1 MMNRLRTALVSVTA
15 VAVAMMVLGSNARAG
30 SDSTASQ
37 QKYVSLLLRLAE
49 REIKNGTSLM
59 QRDSSL
65 QRTMS
70 RLETMSKAAAPTSRL
85 VRKIDAKIATV
96 YKQQLTVVASLQ
108 KNTNALLAT
117 QALLQVQ
124 YQALQQA
131 LPSQK
136 DRKEALQVYK
146 ELNSI
151 QRNVVAER
159 AAATPSR

>member
-1 MMNRLRTALVSVTA
+1 
-15 VAVAMMVLGSNARAG
+15 
-30 SDSTASQ
+30 
-37 QKYVSLLLRLAE
+37 
-49 REIKNGTSLM
+49 
-59 QRDSSL
+59 
-65 QRTMS
+65 MS
-70 RLETMSKAAAPTSRL
+70 GLETKKAAATTSRL

-96 YKQQLTVVASLQ
+96 YKQELTVYASIQ
-108 KNTNALLAT
+108 KNANALLAT

-136 DRKEALQVYK
+136 DRTEALQVYK